1 MMVDEC
7 DVYSLA
13 LIFDVYFQNLSSTT
27 RVHDIKIHVTRGMIR
42 KIMLFI
48 GKKPKGRSMM
58 ISNATTPLKESRKKI
73 SIEVCG
79 LYIHLCVVGGQALSA
94 NHRETGWGPHE
105 GR

>member
-13 LIFDVYFQNLSSTT
+13 LTFDVYFQNLSSTT

-48 GKKPKGRSMM
+48 GKKPKGRSIM
-58 ISNATTPLKESRKKI
+58 ISISTNPLKESRKRI
-73 SIEVCG
+73 SIG
-79 LYIHLCVVGGQALSA
+79 
-94 NHRETGWGPHE
+94 TGCRRRLDEDRQNRRCASIGIV
-105 GR
+105 